1 MNARNGQ
8 HEAIWRDSM
17 YKVDKSKS
25 ENIYCAVSRCCSVS
39 SKISEKQ
46 IRNLSKAWIRR
57 RRKISSFLII
67 NPNKRRQNSFI
78 KPTCSRDLN
87 NILNSGHK
95 CILSGN
101 KAWADLILDES
112 NNWWQVAR
120 SVWADQLK
128 ASQQRIK
135 GSGAKSFRYS
145 TRKIYLKF
153 HVFFKGIAVV
163 KYVQKLKCWEINVAR
178 LPWCAL
184 TSHTIVLFKQR
195 RIVPSFLN
203 SNVDVS

>member
-8 HEAIWRDSM
+8 HEAIWRDSI
-17 YKVDKSKS
+17 KLTNPNPRTFTVLSAD
-25 ENIYCAVSRCCSVS
+25 AAQSRVRLVRSRPAICQ
-39 SKISEKQ
+39 KHEGEEKM
-46 IRNLSKAWIRR
+46 
-57 RRKISSFLII
+57 SSFLII

-120 SVWADQLK
+120 SVWVDQLK

-153 HVFFKGIAVV
+153 HVFLKGIAVV